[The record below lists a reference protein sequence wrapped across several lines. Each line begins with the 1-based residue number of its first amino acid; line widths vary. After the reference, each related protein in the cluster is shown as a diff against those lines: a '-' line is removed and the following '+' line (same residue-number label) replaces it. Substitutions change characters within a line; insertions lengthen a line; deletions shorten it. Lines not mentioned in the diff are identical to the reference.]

1 MNYEEFHRRCCKT
14 QNEAP
19 LNPPRRVEEQSEE
32 APSNS
37 PKGERA
43 KLLGVKS
50 EEQR

>member
-1 MNYEEFHRRCCKT
+1 MKSEEFCRRCCKT

-37 PKGERA
+37 PKGGESKA
-43 KLLGVKS
+43 VGS
-50 EEQR
+50 EE